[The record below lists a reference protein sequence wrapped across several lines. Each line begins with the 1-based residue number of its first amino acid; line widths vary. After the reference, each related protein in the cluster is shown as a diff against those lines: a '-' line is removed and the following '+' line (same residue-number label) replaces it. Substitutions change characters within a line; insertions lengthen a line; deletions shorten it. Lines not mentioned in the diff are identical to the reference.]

1 MNFRLSK
8 YVSIRFLKNTKIP
21 ATWKVENELTVDK
34 DEIKDSHNAK
44 VTKKIFSVQLNAVN
58 ENIVCI
64 KWKKKRRTTE

>member
-44 VTKKIFSVQLNAVN
+44 VTKY
-58 ENIVCI
+58 
-64 KWKKKRRTTE
+64 

>member
-8 YVSIRFLKNTKIP
+8 YVSIRFLKNAKIP

-64 KWKKKRRTTE
+64 KWKKKRRKTE